1 MDFIFNY
8 KLNVSLR
15 YMLASIPVFV
25 LSFFFIYR
33 NKQKNKVISASTAL
47 MVTYIFIVF
56 ASTVFCRP
64 EKSYYD
70 YNLTPFWSYRNVIKY
85 HDMKLLSED
94 ILNCILL
101 LPAGVLYQI
110 SSGKSVKRAALL
122 GFCISVTME
131 ILQLILKRGLFEF
144 DDIFH
149 NTLGCAAGAYFIK
162 MAVEKFNKVCFNKN
176 TSNR

>member
-1 MDFIFNY
+1 MDYIFNY
-8 KLNVSLR
+8 DPGISPE
-15 YMLASIPVFV
+15 YMWAAIPVFV
-25 LSFFFIYR
+25 LSFFFMYR

-47 MVTYIFIVF
+47 MITYIFIVF
-56 ASTVFCRP
+56 SSTVFCRP

-70 YNLTPFWSYRNVIKY
+70 YNLTPFWSYRNIVKY
-85 HDMKLLSED
+85 HNMKLLSED

-122 GFCISVTME
+122 GFCISVTIE
-131 ILQLILKRGLFEF
+131 VLQLVLRRGLFEF

-162 MAVEKFNKVCFNKN
+162 IAVRKFSKVCFNKN
-176 TSNR
+176 T